1 MAGVAAASSG
11 AGAAGGSS
19 AARAAADHPNA
30 LHSRLERARGIDCR
44 QGRCARRSLRRQ
56 PLRPLRRPSS
66 CCGNACSCVPHS
78 HARIYSP
85 DSHCKSTCSCHG
97 SRWRGPRTPC
107 TGISDDCAHIVSH
120 VFSCVPASA
129 GAAASCLASPPSRQR
144 RRGETSRR
152 QHSPRAR
159 EQSRSAPKPN
169 QMPNFDSALPP
180 LNRLFNSGARP

>member
-30 LHSRLERARGIDCR
+30 LHSRLERACGIDCR

-66 CCGNACSCVPHS
+66 CCGNACSCVPRS

-97 SRWRGPRTPC
+97 SRWRCPRTPC
-107 TGISDDCAHIVSH
+107 TGISDDCAHI
-120 VFSCVPASA
+120 FCVPASA

-152 QHSPRAR
+152 QHSSRAR
-159 EQSRSAPKPN
+159 DGRSKVVPRQNPIKCRISIPRSRP
-169 QMPNFDSALPP
+169 
-180 LNRLFNSGARP
+180 